1 LKLSV
6 KDSGHRSKY
15 SDYYKEK
22 NKMGKRRVG
31 RPRKV
36 KRKRKACPRKGR
48 TSRRKK
54 RRGLPRDSKGRFRKR
69 R

>member
-1 LKLSV
+1 MKLSV

-31 RPRKV
+31 RPRK
-36 KRKRKACPRKGR
+36 
-48 TSRRKK
+48 KK
-54 RRGLPRDSKGRFRKR
+54 RADKKKTTGRRRLPTRVKTGKNKGRFKKR
-69 R
+69 G

>member
-31 RPRKV
+31 RPRK
-36 KRKRKACPRKGR
+36 
-48 TSRRKK
+48 KK
-54 RRGLPRDSKGRFRKR
+54 RAVKKKTGRRRLPPRVKSGKNKGRFRKR
-69 R
+69 